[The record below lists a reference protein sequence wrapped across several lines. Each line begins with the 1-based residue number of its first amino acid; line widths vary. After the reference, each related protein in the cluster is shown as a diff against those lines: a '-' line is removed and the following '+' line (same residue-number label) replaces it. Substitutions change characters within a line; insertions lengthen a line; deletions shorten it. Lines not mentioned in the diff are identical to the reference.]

1 MGCWAQIGLVS
12 FAQKKIVAALL
23 PDPSGQFALAV
34 QRIGSDELAI
44 AETQPPR
51 TKAPMAAGNPDGG
64 VEVFLSHRANGH
76 HAPR

>member
-51 TKAPMAAGNPDGG
+51 TKAPMAAGNPGG
-64 VEVFLSHRANGH
+64 RADVFLSRRTKDPRA
-76 HAPR
+76 P